1 MFQWQCLSGMMMR
14 MELRHLRY
22 FVCVAT
28 ELNFTQAARRLRVAQ
43 PALSRQVRQLEAE
56 LGVQLL
62 ERDSHGVRLTAAGR
76 AFQIEAGALLAQ
88 SEQAVRVAR
97 QTGKLGSR
105 PLRLGYVWG
114 LFHSLVPPL
123 IEQFRRQAPSTPVH
137 LFDLAPS
144 EQSRELL
151 SGELDAGFIGFAQEA
166 DGAGLCKRKIS
177 SCEFIAA
184 LPKGHHAARKSAVE
198 LGSLANDFFLGISEE
213 TYPDASHHVQEA
225 CRRAGF
231 RPKVLQMVERGFTIL
246 GLVAGGGGVA
256 ILPKSLKA
264 MPHAG
269 VVFRPLTDPPITDLF
284 LAWKPQTPSPLLAE
298 FLKVLPAV

>member
-1 MFQWQCLSGMMMR
+1 

-22 FVCVAT
+22 FVCVAE

-62 ERDSHGVRLTAAGR
+62 ERDSHGVRLTEAGR
-76 AFQIEAGALLAQ
+76 AFQVEAGALLAQ

-97 QTGKLGSR
+97 QSGKPGSS

-114 LFHSLVPPL
+114 LFHSLVPPM

-137 LFDLAPS
+137 LFDIAPLEQTRQLLAD
-144 EQSRELL
+144 Q
-151 SGELDAGFIGFAQEA
+151 LDAGFIGFAQQA
-166 DGAGLCKRKIS
+166 DEAGLSKRRIS
-177 SCEFIAA
+177 SCEFVAA
-184 LPKGHHAARKSAVE
+184 LPKNHPAARKSKIE
-198 LGSLANDFFLGISEE
+198 LASLANDFFLGISEE

-256 ILPKSLKA
+256 LLPKSLKD

-269 VVFRPLTDPPITDLF
+269 VVFKSLADPPVADLF
-284 LAWKPQTPSPLLAE
+284 LAWKPQMPSSVLEE
-298 FLKVLPAV
+298 FLKVLPTA

>member
-1 MFQWQCLSGMMMR
+1 MVVD

-22 FVCVAT
+22 FVCVAK

-62 ERDSHGVRLTAAGR
+62 ERDSHGVRLTEAGR

-97 QTGKLGSR
+97 QTGQRGSS

-123 IEQFRRQAPSTPVH
+123 IEQFRRHAPSTPVH
-137 LFDLAPS
+137 LFDLAPL
-144 EQSRELL
+144 EQTRQLL
-151 SGELDAGFIGFAQEA
+151 AGELDAGFIGFAQQA
-166 DGAGLCKRKIS
+166 DEAGLSKRRIS
-177 SCEFIAA
+177 SCEFVAA
-184 LPKGHHAARKSAVE
+184 LPKGHPAARKSKIE
-198 LGSLANDFFLGISEE
+198 LASLANDFFLGISEE

-256 ILPKSLKA
+256 LLPKSLKE
-264 MPHAG
+264 MPHSG
-269 VVFRPLTDPPITDLF
+269 VVFKALADPPVADLF
-284 LAWKPQTPSPLLAE
+284 LAWKPQTPSPAMAE
-298 FLKVLPAV
+298 FLKVPLPV